1 MNSPQNTECA
11 ETWLKTN
18 WPNVRKLDHDWT
30 MERND
35 YPQYVRAWIKET
47 WVTVSDHNGGTYQE
61 PESYKSAHKILSGAS
76 KKSEAECASA
86 DGRSFATEYQKTK
99 FVEGMDECNKKA
111 LDVMATEG
119 SAAAVKHMFS
129 DQETGKR
136 LSYGEMRMR
145 YG

>member
-30 MERND
+30 MDRNN
-35 YPQYVRAWIKET
+35 YPQYVRYWIKET
-47 WVTVSDHNGGTYQE
+47 WVTVSDNNGGTYQE
-61 PESYKSAHKILSGAS
+61 PESYKAAQKILSDAS
-76 KKSEAECASA
+76 KKTDAECTSS

-99 FVEGMDECNKKA
+99 FVEGMDECNQKA
-111 LDVMATEG
+111 LNVMATEG
-119 SAAAVKHMFS
+119 STAAVKHMFT
-129 DQETGKR
+129 DQETSQR